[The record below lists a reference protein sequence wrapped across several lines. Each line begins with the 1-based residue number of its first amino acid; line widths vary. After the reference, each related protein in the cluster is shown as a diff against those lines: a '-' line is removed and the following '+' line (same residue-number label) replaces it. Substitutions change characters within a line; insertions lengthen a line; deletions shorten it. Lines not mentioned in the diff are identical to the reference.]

1 MLPSHLSLARTGRA
15 RAINQTRESKTTSPA
30 HFCPRKAKLTRT
42 EIEKGRPHLSRDKAT
57 NLPHT
62 AQKRLPSKQFQV
74 LLTPSSGSFSSFPH
88 GTCSLSVSRPYLALD
103 GTYHPL
109 RAAIPNNSTLGLST
123 RTQRQKEVRGYHSL
137 WQSFPGTLALLAFAA

>member
-1 MLPSHLSLARTGRA
+1 MFLRT
-15 RAINQTRESKTTSPA
+15 TFPPD
-30 HFCPRKAKLTRT
+30 FCPNRIHTNWEYGIRTPLFLQKA
-42 EIEKGRPHLSRDKAT
+42 AT
-57 NLPHT
+57 DSPHT

>member
-1 MLPSHLSLARTGRA
+1 MTQAGLARCGGCNST
-15 RAINQTRESKTTSPA
+15 ECLPSPA
-30 HFCPRKAKLTRT
+30 HFRPTPSPRTLGFAGRAPDLD
-42 EIEKGRPHLSRDKAT
+42 GPGPSRPHT
-57 NLPHT
+57 G
-62 AQKRLPSKQFQV
+62 QKRLPFKQFQV

>member
-1 MLPSHLSLARTGRA
+1 MFLRT
-15 RAINQTRESKTTSPA
+15 TFPPD
-30 HFCPRKAKLTRT
+30 FCPNRIHTNWEYEIRKPLFLQKT
-42 EIEKGRPHLSRDKAT
+42 AT
-57 NLPHT
+57 DSPHT

>member
-1 MLPSHLSLARTGRA
+1 MLPSDSSISLRQARGG
-15 RAINQTRESKTTSPA
+15 AITYCYILPSPP
-30 HFCPRKAKLTRT
+30 HFCPK
-42 EIEKGRPHLSRDKAT
+42 EIHTNWEYEECVPWFFQTKAT
-57 NLPHT
+57 HFPHT

-109 RAAIPNNSTLGLST
+109 RAAIPNNSTLGLSMRT
-123 RTQRQKEVRGYHSL
+123 RERKRVRGYHSP
-137 WQSFPGTLALLAFAA
+137 WRPFPGALAFPFPSA